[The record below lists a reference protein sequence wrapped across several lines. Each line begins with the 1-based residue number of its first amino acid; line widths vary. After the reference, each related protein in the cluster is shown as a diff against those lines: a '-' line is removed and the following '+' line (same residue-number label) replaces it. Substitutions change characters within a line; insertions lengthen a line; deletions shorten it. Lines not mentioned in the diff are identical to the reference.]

1 MVAIAALD
9 TIPGFSSSA
18 TSTPCS
24 CSRGHDHPTRDND
37 CSNIDDYPFNVF
49 LQPDHYWEA
58 GFEVNMPCFDVDNE
72 PIYETDD
79 EFDDFNE
86 NLDDHC

>member
-1 MVAIAALD
+1 MVVIAALD
-9 TIPGFSSSA
+9 IIVGFSSSA
-18 TSTPCS
+18 TTTPYHC
-24 CSRGHDHPTRDND
+24 
-37 CSNIDDYPFNVF
+37 
-49 LQPDHYWEA
+49 WEA
-58 GFEVNMPCFDVDNE
+58 GFEVDMPCFDVGSE